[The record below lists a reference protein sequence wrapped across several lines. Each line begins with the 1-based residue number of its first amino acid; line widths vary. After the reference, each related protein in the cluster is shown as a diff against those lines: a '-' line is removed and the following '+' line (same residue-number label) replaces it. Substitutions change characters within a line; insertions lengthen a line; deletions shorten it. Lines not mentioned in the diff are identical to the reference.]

1 MTQTS
6 NDNNNSNGNGNEN
19 RSSLHGFW
27 SSKLAFVLAVT
38 GSAVGLGN
46 IWKFPYIAG
55 ENGGGAFVLI
65 YLLCVFGIGLP
76 IMMSETM
83 LGRRGRRNP
92 VASMTLL
99 GEEEGRSRHWGLIG
113 LSGVIAGFII
123 LSFYSVIAGWVLAY
137 IVESA
142 SGAFI
147 GSDAEQVKTA
157 IESLSGDWMA
167 TAFWHSV
174 FMLLTVLV
182 VARGVER
189 GLEQAV
195 TLMVPALIG
204 ILLILLGYSAATGEF
219 EMGVR
224 FMFEPDFS
232 KVDGNTVL
240 AAMGQ
245 AFFTLSIGMGC
256 VMAYGAYLPQET
268 SIPATALAVVCAD
281 TAIALLSGLV
291 IFPIVFANGLD
302 PMAGPDLIFRALP
315 LSFGNMP
322 GGVFFGTLF
331 FVLVAFAALTSAI
344 SLMEPAVAWWVET
357 RNVSRASASVTIGLI
372 IWALGFLSVFSFNVL
387 SEVTFWQGTFLD
399 NFDYLTSNLM
409 LPLGGLAIT
418 VFCGWVMCQNASTD
432 ELNVGVGSLYRL
444 WLFSTKYL
452 APVAV
457 ILVFLN
463 AIGVL
468 AWLADMPG

>member
-1 MTQTS
+1 MPNVSADSGQ
-6 NDNNNSNGNGNEN
+6 

-27 SSKLAFVLAVT
+27 SSKLAFILAVT

-65 YLLCVFGIGLP
+65 YMACVFGIGLP

-92 VASMTLL
+92 VISMTLL
-99 GEEEGRSRHWGLIG
+99 GEEEGGSPAWGLVG
-113 LSGVIAGFII
+113 LSGVIAGFLI

-137 IVESA
+137 VFKSA
-142 SGAFI
+142 AGAFV
-147 GSDAEQVKTA
+147 GTDADAVRGMIDALTGNWQA
-157 IESLSGDWMA
+157 SA
-167 TAFWHSV
+167 AWHTL
-174 FMLLTVLV
+174 FMSLTVVV

-195 TLMVPALIG
+195 TLMVPALIA
-204 ILLILLGYSAATGEF
+204 ILLILLGFSAATGEF

-224 FMFEPDFS
+224 FLFEPDFS
-232 KVDGNTVL
+232 KVSGATLL

-245 AFFTLSIGMGC
+245 AFFTLSVGMGC

-268 SIPATALAVVCAD
+268 SIPATAMAVVTAD
-281 TAIALLSGLV
+281 TGIALLSGLV

-322 GGVFFGTLF
+322 GGMLFGTLF
-331 FVLVAFAALTSAI
+331 FLLVGFAALTSAI
-344 SLMEPAVAWWVET
+344 SLMEPAVAWFVESQDI
-357 RNVSRASASVTIGLI
+357 SRSTASVVIGLI
-372 IWALGFLSVFSFNVL
+372 IWALGFLSVFSFNL
-387 SEVTFWQGTFLD
+387 LADLTFWQGTFLD
-399 NFDYLTSNLM
+399 NFDYLTANIM

-418 VFCGWVMCQNASTD
+418 IFCGWVMSRNTSAD
-432 ELNVGVGSLYRL
+432 ELNVGTGRRYRL
-444 WLFSTKYL
+444 WLFSTRYL

-468 AWLADMPG
+468 DLLSGILATG

>member
-1 MTQTS
+1 MSDTEA
-6 NDNNNSNGNGNEN
+6 GNGR

-27 SSKLAFVLAVT
+27 SSKLAFILAVT

-65 YLLCVFGIGLP
+65 YLLCVFGVGLP

-92 VASMTLL
+92 VASMALL
-99 GEEEGRSRHWGLIG
+99 GEEEGGGSWWAVIG
-113 LSGVIAGFII
+113 LSGVIAGFLI

-137 IVESA
+137 VVKSISGVFVAADAA
-142 SGAFI
+142 S
-147 GSDAEQVKTA
+147 VKTLFG
-157 IESLSGDWMA
+157 SLAGDWRE
-167 TAFWHSV
+167 TAIWHTV
-174 FMLLTVLV
+174 FMIITVVV

-195 TLMVPALIG
+195 TLMVPALVA
-204 ILLILLGYSAATGEF
+204 ILLILLGFSAATGEF

-224 FMFEPDFS
+224 FMFEPDWS
-232 KVDGNTVL
+232 KVSGATVL

-245 AFFTLSIGMGC
+245 AFFTLSVGMGC

-268 SIPATALAVVCAD
+268 SIPATATAVVCAD
-281 TAIALLSGLV
+281 TLVAILSGLV
-291 IFPIVFANGLD
+291 IFPIVFANGID
-302 PMAGPDLIFRALP
+302 PMAGPGLIFEALP

-331 FVLVAFAALTSAI
+331 FLLVGFAALTSAI
-344 SLMEPAVAWWVET
+344 SLMEPAVAWCVERFGAT
-357 RNVSRASASVTIGLI
+357 RARASTVIGVI
-372 IWALGFLSVFSFNVL
+372 IWALGFLSVFSFNLL
-387 SEVTFWQGTFLD
+387 SDFKFLNGTFMD
-399 NFDYLTSNLM
+399 NFDYVTSNIM
-409 LPLGGLAIT
+409 LPLGGLLIT
-418 VFCGWVMCQNASTD
+418 IFCGWVMSENSVTD
-432 ELNVGVGSLYRL
+432 ELNIGQSTLYRSWRFL
-444 WLFSTKYL
+444 TRFV

-457 ILVFLN
+457 VLVFLN
-463 AIGVL
+463 AVGWLL
-468 AWLADMPG
+468 AGAATA